1 MVQTMAMSDLLL
13 RVAII
18 EKNERG
24 QEVELV
30 RKTMQFKPQ
39 VKLISHYNWMNIT
52 EFIFQGTFDKL
63 YVNIETFYFLIF
75 RQRHWMLVH
84 KSENVSLR

>member
-1 MVQTMAMSDLLL
+1 MAMSDLLL

-18 EKNERG
+18 EKNDRG

-39 VKLISHYNWMNIT
+39 VSLVSCTSLSLI
-52 EFIFQGTFDKL
+52 L
-63 YVNIETFYFLIF
+63 FLIEPRVLICMF
-75 RQRHWMLVH
+75 FKL
-84 KSENVSLR
+84 